1 MNNEENTTQEP
12 QLSKKERA
20 EKKREEKE
28 HQHLM
33 RARSKKI
40 KKVSI
45 WIIVLVAIVALAYWG
60 TIAAKKSESTRL
72 GEKADIVGRD
82 HINVNDEHDPYN
94 TNPPT
99 SGAHG
104 TAVRF
109 NVYQEELVDENVVHN
124 LEHGGIWISY
134 KNLSEEDIEKLED
147 IGREYP
153 GRTVVS
159 PRSAND
165 SNIAVASWGRLLEL
179 DEIDVEQITEY
190 VKKNLNR
197 SPEQLAS

>member
-1 MNNEENTTQEP
+1 MENEENINQEP
-12 QLSKKERA
+12 QLSKKERV
-20 EKKREEKE
+20 EKKRAEKE
-28 HQHLM
+28 RQRIMH
-33 RARSKKI
+33 ARSKKM
-40 KKVSI
+40 KKISI
-45 WIIVLVAIVALAYWG
+45 WLIVLIVIGVLIYWG
-60 TIAAKKSESTRL
+60 VVASKRSEETRP
-72 GEKADIVGRD
+72 GEQASIVGRD
-82 HINVNDEHDPYN
+82 HIDVNDEHDPYN

-104 TAVRF
+104 SPVNF
-109 NVYQEELVDENVVHN
+109 GVYQEELIDENVVHN

-134 KNLSEEDIEKLED
+134 KNLSQEDITKLED

-159 PRSAND
+159 PRTAND

-179 DEIDVEQITEY
+179 DEVDVDQITEY
-190 VKKNLNR
+190 VKRNFNR